1 MKRVRT
7 QSTDHYQYGQGIYCI
22 VPPIQIFA
30 VRLGRGA
37 TVYCIVYPQ
46 ILAALADPILRLK
59 AESSAPH
66 MIMRAANAVYVCLTD
81 SIRRSMQILTKYVNI
96 QTNQLHR

>member
-46 ILAALADPILRLK
+46 ILAALADPILRFK

-66 MIMRAANAVYVCLTD
+66 MIMRAANAVYV
-81 SIRRSMQILTKYVNI
+81 
-96 QTNQLHR
+96 